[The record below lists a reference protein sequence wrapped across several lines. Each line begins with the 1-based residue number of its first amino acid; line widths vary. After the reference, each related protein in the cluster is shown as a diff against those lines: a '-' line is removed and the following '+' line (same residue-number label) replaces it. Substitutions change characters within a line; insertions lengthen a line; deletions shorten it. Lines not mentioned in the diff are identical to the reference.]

1 MTCTMVEFKSA
12 TPAEA
17 RLLINQ
23 TAVVSLLLSLFP
35 LSLAES
41 ASTSRTHSRSVSL
54 VETCHRKGVSNI
66 SRVLSMRLDST
77 VGVSRIF

>member
-12 TPAEA
+12 TLAEA

-41 ASTSRTHSRSVSL
+41 ALHQSHAQTERFACRDVPP
-54 VETCHRKGVSNI
+54 
-66 SRVLSMRLDST
+66 
-77 VGVSRIF
+77 